1 MRSTKIALK
10 YATQKKCIKNF
21 SPISQKK
28 IFSIS
33 TTKFAANSFQKVHIS
48 VRRKKQLFWINSAI
62 KVKRLCQFLP
72 RFAKKTFHRINPMS
86 YGFCNLMIK
95 KRSKLAYFHRI
106 AKFFL
111 LKTALFAKFFSP
123 KNSTFRKIYRRKRK
137 YLQEAASPQLKNKSF
152 L

>member
-1 MRSTKIALK
+1 MRSTKIARK

-33 TTKFAANSFQKVHIS
+33 TTKFAANSFQKVQLS

-72 RFAKKTFHRINPMS
+72 RFAKKTFHRINPAT
-86 YGFCNLMIK
+86 YEFCNRTTK
-95 KRSKLAYFHRI
+95 KNNDFNGFAGI

-111 LKTALFAKFFSP
+111 LKTALSAKFFLP
-123 KNSTFRKIYRRKRK
+123 KTVLSAKFSQIQSESTQGKADFF
-137 YLQEAASPQLKNKSF
+137 KN